1 MADDTPW
8 LSADELRAWM
18 ALSAMTETLPAALD
32 AQLKRDAGIGVFDYY
47 VLAALSEAP
56 GRTLGMTRLSLM
68 SQGSPS
74 RLSHAVGRLEKQG
87 WVVRRPSPDDGRHTD
102 AHLTA
107 AGMRKVRATAPAHVR
122 EARRL
127 VIDLLTPA
135 QIAQLATI
143 ARIVVESTAP
153 GTAELLDTGLAGT

>member
-18 ALSAMTETLPAALD
+18 ALTAMTETLPAALD
-32 AQLKRDAGIGVFDYY
+32 AQLKRDSGIGVFDYY
-47 VLAALSEAP
+47 VLASLSEAP
-56 GRTLGMTRLSLM
+56 GRTLGMTRLALM

-87 WVVRRPSPDDGRHTD
+87 WVERRPSPDDGRQTD

-127 VIDLLTPA
+127 VVDLLSPE
-135 QIAQLATI
+135 QIAQLGTI
-143 ARIVVESTAP
+143 SRIIVDSTAP
-153 GTAELLDTGLAGT
+153 EAAELLDRSLGGA